1 MTKYRALVKMLLVQQ
16 LRRVSHSVKGK
27 KRGGTIAACILLAVC
42 FAPLLVGMFVLM
54 LAVGGMAGRDANVLS
69 MLLLCCQG
77 AVFLL
82 GSLTSVASIFD
93 SRDSDRLLY
102 LPIRSITAFWARFTV
117 VYLGELIV
125 SAACMVCVIVP
136 YGIGALATLHFWALL
151 PLIFLLIPLFPTLL
165 GVIVTVPVSA
175 LFASLKANP
184 VVKNALRIA
193 LYVVFMIVYVAVFM
207 SFGLSS
213 DSSDTSQND
222 IAHVVEFL
230 SSAGEKTKF
239 CHWNYTLA
247 TAATASLFT
256 AWAAG
261 TALCLAENAAIFAV
275 ASLLA
280 LAFYRRIISSSTEG
294 SPSAEGKKVVYGG
307 GSVLRQLISCD
318 FKRVLRDKQL
328 SFQSFGGLLAIPFVL
343 VFMFIA
349 LSANVGEEGQTIL
362 ALLVQ
367 QPLYQ
372 GVAPVV
378 LLAYMALMGVGTNVL
393 GIYPI
398 TRENYAVALLKTYPV
413 PFEKILLAKV
423 ILASAVMLVSDLVIC
438 VLCVALLAIK
448 WYYGIAMLVALLFLS
463 FGSMCVTTLLDV
475 KNPDIGWTTF
485 AKTSH
490 QGIAAMKAML
500 VSALC
505 MSGLG
510 AVSSGFIVWFALTQ
524 SPLPLLLMWT
534 AVIGF
539 SVAFAAVA
547 YRIMSQ
553 KAQYYFERIEA

>member
-1 MTKYRALVKMLLVQQ
+1 MTKYRALVKMLLGQQ
-16 LRRVSHSVKGK
+16 LRRVARSVKGK
-27 KRGGTIAACILLAVC
+27 ERGGTIAACILLAVC

-184 VVKNALRIA
+184 VVKNAMRIA

-230 SSAGEKTKF
+230 SSVGERTKF

-261 TALCLAENAAIFAV
+261 TALAAF
-275 ASLLA
+275 
-280 LAFYRRIISSSTEG
+280 RG
-294 SPSAEGKKVVYGG
+294 
-307 GSVLRQLISCD
+307 
-318 FKRVLRDKQL
+318 
-328 SFQSFGGLLAIPFVL
+328 
-343 VFMFIA
+343 
-349 LSANVGEEGQTIL
+349 
-362 ALLVQ
+362 
-367 QPLYQ
+367 
-372 GVAPVV
+372 
-378 LLAYMALMGVGTNVL
+378 
-393 GIYPI
+393 
-398 TRENYAVALLKTYPV
+398 
-413 PFEKILLAKV
+413 
-423 ILASAVMLVSDLVIC
+423 
-438 VLCVALLAIK
+438 
-448 WYYGIAMLVALLFLS
+448 
-463 FGSMCVTTLLDV
+463 
-475 KNPDIGWTTF
+475 
-485 AKTSH
+485 
-490 QGIAAMKAML
+490 
-500 VSALC
+500 
-505 MSGLG
+505 
-510 AVSSGFIVWFALTQ
+510 
-524 SPLPLLLMWT
+524 
-534 AVIGF
+534 
-539 SVAFAAVA
+539 
-547 YRIMSQ
+547 
-553 KAQYYFERIEA
+553 